1 MYIPE
6 FITIN
11 QIQFPLWLLF
21 VLIAFIF
28 HLFVIW
34 FEGKKDGFDIEKLF
48 DAAFLSAISSFV
60 LSKISF
66 NFGLT
71 APFFSEIDV
80 EIGGMSALG
89 LLLGLYI
96 CLIILSKTWKWS
108 VYRLLDI
115 FSLSASVFLFV
126 CFLPN
131 FLVDKNFG
139 GLYTSG
145 LFLVQYFIFSR
156 FRVSKLKSGY
166 VFSYTLVS
174 SALVLSLFFEDFRS
188 LIFILLLITM
198 SLVNLIFRERK
209 DMAKNTPISQNLL
222 NSLKNVLLSKRKQLK
237 KEQRILD
244 QEDPAFDMDRDID
257 NADPIDEAVLE
268 DASKEIVD
276 LRRSSI
282 SNMQQLVR
290 KALARMRIGRYGVC
304 EVCGKPIE
312 EGRLKIYPEATTCTE
327 HMDKD

>member
-1 MYIPE
+1 
-6 FITIN
+6 
-11 QIQFPLWLLF
+11 
-21 VLIAFIF
+21 
-28 HLFVIW
+28 
-34 FEGKKDGFDIEKLF
+34 
-48 DAAFLSAISSFV
+48 
-60 LSKISF
+60 
-66 NFGLT
+66 
-71 APFFSEIDV
+71 
-80 EIGGMSALG
+80 
-89 LLLGLYI
+89 
-96 CLIILSKTWKWS
+96 
-108 VYRLLDI
+108 
-115 FSLSASVFLFV
+115 
-126 CFLPN
+126 
-131 FLVDKNFG
+131 
-139 GLYTSG
+139 
-145 LFLVQYFIFSR
+145 
-156 FRVSKLKSGY
+156 